1 MPAGSRSRNV
11 TALAPVAH
19 SDLGSPSLQYFHSAL
34 RHKPWYRELDWSARS
49 SLSPRR
55 QELAC
60 RIASQSSHAEQIGML
75 TAAALLLQA
84 TDPVT
89 RLALAT
95 AVRDESVHVHA
106 FSTYAAARG
115 GGVDAPVEAHEATQD
130 WLLGAEM
137 GFLDRLLMH
146 TLAEGF
152 ATDQF
157 YYLSRAFSDDL
168 LGRIY
173 SGVLSD
179 ESRHVRLGMEAVA
192 CHVSTN
198 EVAIDFEAAGE
209 RALRLSGTGDEMFAG
224 VAEIAGTSMG
234 RVRER
239 YLRRLSQRLQKL
251 AKLIQMRRNLQ
262 VTMTTAMTSETGL
275 PPIDILA
282 YQSPLRPSA
291 GRTATKTG
299 AAKKGAAK
307 KGAAKKGASKKGAA
321 KKGTAKKGGTKKR

>member
-1 MPAGSRSRNV
+1 MRAGSKSRNV
-11 TALAPVAH
+11 TALAPVSH
-19 SDLGSPSLQYFHSAL
+19 PDLDSPSLESFHSAL
-34 RHKPWYRELDWSARS
+34 RHRAWYQALDWGARS
-49 SLSPRR
+49 TLPPRR

-95 AVRDESVHVHA
+95 AVRDESIHVHT

-115 GGVDAPVEAHEATQD
+115 GRIDAPVEAHDAIQD

-137 GFLDRLLMH
+137 EFLDRLLMH

-157 YYLSRAFSDDL
+157 YYLSRAFDDDL
-168 LGRIY
+168 LGKIY
-173 SGVLSD
+173 RGVLSD

-192 CHVSTN
+192 CHASK
-198 EVAIDFEAAGE
+198 EEAAIDFEAAGE
-209 RALRLSGTGDEMFAG
+209 RALRLSGTNDEMFAG
-224 VAEIAGTSMG
+224 VAEIAGTTMG

-239 YLRRLSQRLQKL
+239 YLRRLSQRLQKM
-251 AKLIQMRRNLQ
+251 AKLVQLRRNSHM
-262 VTMTTAMTSETGL
+262 TMTTAVTSEMGL
-275 PPIDILA
+275 PPIEILA
-282 YQSPLRPSA
+282 YQTPIRPSDRA
-291 GRTATKTG
+291 RTT
-299 AAKKGAAK
+299 KKGTA
-307 KGAAKKGASKKGAA
+307 KKGAA
-321 KKGTAKKGGTKKR
+321 KKGTAKKGAAKKGSTKKGGTKSGR

>member
-1 MPAGSRSRNV
+1 MRARSKSRNV
-11 TALAPVAH
+11 TELAPVAF
-19 SDLGSPSLQYFHSAL
+19 SDLDSPSLEYFHSAL
-34 RHKPWYRELDWSARS
+34 SHKAWYRALDWSEKS
-49 SLSPRR
+49 NLSARR

-84 TDPVT
+84 SDPVT

-115 GGVDAPVEAHEATQD
+115 GRVDAPVKAHDAIED
-130 WLLGAEM
+130 WLLGVEM

-157 YYLSRAFSDDL
+157 YYLSLAFQDDL
-168 LGRIY
+168 LGKIY
-173 SGVLSD
+173 KGVLSD

-192 CHVSTN
+192 CHLSTEKVTIN
-198 EVAIDFEAAGE
+198 FEAAGE
-209 RALRLSGTGDEMFAG
+209 RALRLSGTNDEMFAG

-239 YLRRLSQRLQKL
+239 YLRRLSQRLQKMAEL
-251 AKLIQMRRNLQ
+251 VQIRRNLRM
-262 VTMTTAMTSETGL
+262 TMTTAMTSETGF
-275 PPIDILA
+275 PPVEILA
-282 YQSPLRPSA
+282 YQTPIR
-291 GRTATKTG
+291 GQVDKRAT
-299 AAKKGAAK
+299 
-307 KGAAKKGASKKGAA
+307 KKGAA
-321 KKGTAKKGGTKKR
+321 KKGTAKKGAAKKGAGKKGGSKSKK

>member
-1 MPAGSRSRNV
+1 MRAGSKSRNV
-11 TALAPVAH
+11 TALAPVVH
-19 SDLGSPSLQYFHSAL
+19 SDLDLPSLGCFHSAL
-34 RHKPWYRELDWSARS
+34 RHKAWYRTLNWDARS

-60 RIASQSSHAEQIGML
+60 RLASQSSHAEQIGML

-95 AVRDESVHVHA
+95 AVRDESIHVHT

-115 GGVDAPVEAHEATQD
+115 GRIDAPVKAHDAIQD

-157 YYLSRAFSDDL
+157 YYLSRAFHDDL
-168 LGRIY
+168 LGNIY

-192 CHVSTN
+192 RHAST
-198 EVAIDFEAAGE
+198 EQAAINFEAAGE
-209 RALRLSGTGDEMFAG
+209 RALRLSGTNDEMFAG
-224 VAEIAGTSMG
+224 VAEIAGTTTG

-239 YLRRLSQRLQKL
+239 YLRRLSQRLKRMEKL
-251 AKLIQMRRNLQ
+251 VQRRRNSHM
-262 VTMTTAMTSETGL
+262 TMTTAATSEMGL
-275 PPIDILA
+275 PPIEILA
-282 YQSPLRPSA
+282 YQTPIRDS
-291 GRTATKTG
+291 ATKRTTKKG
-299 AAKKGAAK
+299 TAKKAAAKKGAAK
-307 KGAAKKGASKKGAA
+307 KGAAKKGGKKSR
-321 KKGTAKKGGTKKR
+321 K

>member
-1 MPAGSRSRNV
+1 
-11 TALAPVAH
+11 
-19 SDLGSPSLQYFHSAL
+19 
-34 RHKPWYRELDWSARS
+34 
-49 SLSPRR
+49 
-55 QELAC
+55 
-60 RIASQSSHAEQIGML
+60 ML

-95 AVRDESVHVHA
+95 AVRDESVHVHT

-115 GGVDAPVEAHEATQD
+115 GRIDAPVKAHAATQD

-157 YYLSRAFSDDL
+157 YYLSGAFGDDL
-168 LGRIY
+168 LGKIY

-192 CHVSTN
+192 CHAST
-198 EVAIDFEAAGE
+198 EEAAINFEAAGE
-209 RALRLSGTGDEMFAG
+209 RALRLSGTDDEMFAG
-224 VAEIAGTSMG
+224 VAEVAGTTTG

-239 YLRRLSQRLQKL
+239 YMRRLSQRLQKM
-251 AKLIQMRRNLQ
+251 AKLVQLRRNSQ
-262 VTMTTAMTSETGL
+262 MTMTTVVTSEMGL
-275 PPIDILA
+275 PPIEILA
-282 YQSPLRPSA
+282 YQSPIRSSVGSRA
-291 GRTATKTG
+291 KKA

-307 KGAAKKGASKKGAA
+307 KGAAKKGGAKKGAA
-321 KKGTAKKGGTKKR
+321 KKGGAKKGARKSKK